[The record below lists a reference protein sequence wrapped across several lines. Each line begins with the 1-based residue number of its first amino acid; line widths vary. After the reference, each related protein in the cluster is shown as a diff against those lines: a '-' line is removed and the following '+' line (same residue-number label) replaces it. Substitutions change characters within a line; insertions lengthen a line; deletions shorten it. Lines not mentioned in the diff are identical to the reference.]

1 MEKIKEII
9 NNVTKIAQ
17 EIADAV
23 PEVVEVET
31 AVAKTIINP
40 NLDNI
45 IADIDIAVML
55 IKQIRITHEVENVA
69 IIFNKL
75 ETHLLNLIDRLEGN
89 KNEN

>member
-17 EIADAV
+17 GIADAV